1 MVHPIRQ
8 LADEWRNRL
17 HTEDA
22 ANRLALTRL
31 WLAMEREIGPAIAAY
46 VYSPGDERE
55 QRGRDLTSRVQR
67 NLPTVIVGARAI
79 IERAGRTFSTYG
91 GQAGQAFFREQGQD
105 SPRHTAPPEWGTE
118 WEERLEKAG
127 DLALAA
133 LVAAMLRA
141 GDSAAAVR
149 MLQREL
155 GKGLAPILMIG
166 RDYPA
171 HMFRASLALYEAPR
185 WVRVSAR
192 ARSTCMAC
200 ILLDGTPLR
209 APEDLADHPH
219 GLCFPVP
226 IFDATWPGETGE
238 EWFLGLEP
246 DEQEALMGP
255 AYYAAWLK
263 GLFDLDDIILLT
275 AAGYVIVR
283 SLRSLTEGEHED

>member
-1 MVHPIRQ
+1 MAHPMRQ
-8 LADEWRNRL
+8 LASEWRDRL
-17 HTEDA
+17 HAEDA

-31 WLAMEREIGPAIAAY
+31 WMAMEREVGPSIAAY
-46 VYSPGDERE
+46 VYSPEHERE
-55 QRGRDLTSRVQR
+55 QCGKGLVSRVRQ
-67 NLPTVIVGARAI
+67 NLPPVIAGARAI
-79 IERAGRTFSTYG
+79 IERAGRTFSIYG

-105 SPRHTAPPEWGTE
+105 SPHHTAPPEWGGE

-133 LVAAMLRA
+133 LLAAMLRA

-149 MLQREL
+149 MLQREI
-155 GKGLAPILMIG
+155 GKGLAPLLMVG

-209 APEDLADHPH
+209 EPGDLQDHPH

-226 IFDATWPGETGE
+226 VFDSAWPGETGE

-255 AYYAAWLK
+255 AYYAAWIK
-263 GLFDLDDIILLT
+263 GAFDLDDLILLT

-283 SLRSLTEGEHED
+283 SLRSLTEGEHEN